1 MNVTVGELLVW
12 LIVGGLAG
20 SVVGVVVTRKKTGFG
35 LWKNLAVGLAGA
47 VVGGLLF
54 NLFRIDLGLGDLA
67 VTFEDLISALLGSLL
82 LLLAIWVVQK
92 IRGKP

>member
-1 MNVTVGELLVW
+1 MNITIGELVVW

-20 SVVGVVVTRKKTGFG
+20 SVAGAVVTRKKTGFG

-54 NLFRIDLGLGDLA
+54 NVFRIDLGLGELA

>member
-20 SVVGVVVTRKKTGFG
+20 SVAGVVVTRKKTGFG

-47 VVGGLLF
+47 VVGGLVF
-54 NLFRIDLGLGDLA
+54 NFFRIDLGLGDLA

-92 IRGKP
+92 KRGKP